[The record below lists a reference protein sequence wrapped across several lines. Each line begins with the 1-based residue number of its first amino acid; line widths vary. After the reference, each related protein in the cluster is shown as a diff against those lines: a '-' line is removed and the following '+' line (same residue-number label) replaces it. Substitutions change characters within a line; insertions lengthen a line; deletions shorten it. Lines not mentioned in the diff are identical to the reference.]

1 MKEKKVKWIKSKLKK
16 VKRLKDN
23 DHVAGDKYIL
33 SMDHV
38 EDGINIEKVPKHVQS
53 TLIMH
58 LDEKD
63 VPQLI
68 NTKSLV

>member
-1 MKEKKVKWIKSKLKK
+1 MSKLKK
-16 VKRLKDN
+16 AKRSKDN
-23 DHVAGDKYIL
+23 DHVAGDRYIL
-33 SMDHV
+33 SMNHV
-38 EDGINIEKVPKHVQS
+38 EDGINIDKVPKHVHS

-68 NTKSLV
+68 NTESLV